1 MVSDIVFHRT
11 TWCMANE
18 HTFSWWLAFW
28 MHFSDTSFWVLFD
41 RCYLLSFFMIQ
52 MKCVWIF
59 YLVIWYFY
67 PCLVENSHSIV
78 NASLWCGR
86 IFSSWTSKQGPV
98 GELCPC
104 YYWLLKIHVPCTKAP
119 GMMHGV
125 YNENW
130 KLLYLMK
137 LHVIIDSLFFITSVL
152 PRAAYWRGNAPEPS
166 TTNLVPKLTVVW
178 RKGPHRGGFM
188 KQHNC
193 IVSWWKEDVMMLAL
207 VRVESGFDLLYY
219 GSIRYEWS

>member
-1 MVSDIVFHRT
+1 MLRHPKKFGQQIRHLVKWIVQDKFKWTCWR
-11 TWCMANE
+11 MN
-18 HTFSWWLAFW
+18 
-28 MHFSDTSFWVLFD
+28 
-41 RCYLLSFFMIQ
+41 IQ
-52 MKCVWIF
+52 HPPDEW
-59 YLVIWYFY
+59 
-67 PCLVENSHSIV
+67 
-78 NASLWCGR
+78 

-166 TTNLVPKLTVVW
+166 TTKLVPKLTVVW

-193 IVSWWKEDVMMLAL
+193 IVPWWKEDVMMLAL

-219 GSIRYEWS
+219 GSIRYGWS